1 MTEDAKHALV
11 GALVAYIASRGWS
24 MHIVT
29 TTECTGSMVSVI
41 KNTVDKACVLNAST
55 GRGSLVLALQD
66 AVAEIEKHEGSR

>member
-1 MTEDAKHALV
+1 MTEDAKHALI

-41 KNTVDKACVLNAST
+41 RNTGDGTCVLNAST
-55 GRGSLVLALQD
+55 GRGSLILALQD
-66 AVAEIEKHEGSR
+66 AVAEIERYEGSR